1 MADLGT
7 ESDATPQPCAI
18 RPIYSATKHN
28 ETIVLYDGVL
38 EVQTI
43 KGVSARQGKLTFAWQ
58 PRVTIHIEA
67 KLEFNHSLMSWDEFR
82 ASFRLPNVGQFT
94 NIDVETAGTETGG
107 SEGSYGYIL
116 GSSVGLLRGA
126 PPAIQ
131 KVIFSVPN
139 FTSFAGST
147 IWYDNEESPVSNSG
161 RATIQHPDWR
171 IVLDTM
177 YGYNYFR
184 ERELQ
189 RSSAHAITH
198 VGEITRPD
206 YSSFTPAEVIQLIQ
220 RLSYWLS
227 FIRGNWTAPILSRG
241 FSSDGSLVWDDW
253 RSHRVEATLPINS
266 WADPNQLECY
276 ELSFAGFCQRYEEV
290 GWNEPIELA
299 VTWYVECCRQKSGV
313 EAAIILSQNGLELLG
328 WSYLVDEMKCWPP
341 KSFEN
346 FTGPRKIRELLQHC
360 DIPIKIPAQ
369 LVNLTVFARQKRW
382 ADGPM
387 CLVYIR
393 NTLIHSRNKNYEFS
407 ANIPDQVK
415 QEIWTLGLWYLE
427 LVLLRIFKYTGKYSN
442 RLNQPSR
449 RQPSCE
455 QVPWGNSPL
464 L

>member
-1 MADLGT
+1 MADLDT
-7 ESDATPQPCAI
+7 ESDATPQPSAI
-18 RPIYSATKHN
+18 RPIYSVTNHD
-28 ETIVLYDGVL
+28 EPIVLYDGVL

-43 KGVSARQGKLTFAWQ
+43 KGVSSRPGKLTFAWH
-58 PRVTIHIEA
+58 PRVTIHIET
-67 KLEFNHSLMSWDEFR
+67 KLEFNYSLMPWDEFK
-82 ASFRLPNVGQFT
+82 ASFRLPDAGQFT
-94 NIDVETAGTETGG
+94 NIDVETAGTEIGG
-107 SEGSYGYIL
+107 IEGSYGYIL
-116 GSSVGLLRGA
+116 GSSAGLLRGA
-126 PPAIQ
+126 SSSIHR
-131 KVIFSVPN
+131 VGFSVPN
-139 FTSFAGST
+139 FTSFAGS
-147 IWYDNEESPVSNSG
+147 IAWYDDEGSPSGISG
-161 RATIQHPDWR
+161 RATIQHSDWR
-171 IVLDTM
+171 IVLDTV
-177 YGYNYFR
+177 YGYNYFK

-189 RSSAHAITH
+189 HRSAHAITH

-206 YSSFTPAEVIQLIQ
+206 HSSFTPTEATQLIT

-241 FSSDGSLVWDDW
+241 FASDGSPVWDDW
-253 RSHRVEATLPINS
+253 RSHRVEAALPINS
-266 WADPNQLECY
+266 WANPNQLECY
-276 ELSFAGFCQRYEEV
+276 ELSFAGFCQRYEEA

-328 WSYLVDEMKCWPP
+328 WSYLVDEMKCWSP
-341 KSFEN
+341 KSFDD
-346 FTGPRKIRELLQHC
+346 FTGPRKIRELLQRC

-393 NTLIHSRNKNYEFS
+393 NTLIHSRNKNYQFP

-455 QVPWGNSPL
+455 EVPWGNSPL